1 MQEKV
6 IEILG
11 HLLRQFQEEEP
22 RRMENATQWLQESG
36 YTASEI
42 STALSLFYKRFKP
55 LERTQHRT
63 GPEAKTPYRVMSP
76 FEKGIIEQSAYSY
89 LLQLY
94 RLNVI
99 TVHELEYILERAVM
113 FGSTRVTLDE
123 IRYIAAS
130 VIFFDANKK
139 SAYIHWKDED
149 IVH

>member
-11 HLLRQFQEEEP
+11 HLLRHFHEEESQ
-22 RRMENATQWLQESG
+22 RLDNATQWLQESG

-42 STALSLFYKRFKP
+42 STALALFYKRFKP
-55 LERTQHRT
+55 LERAKHRT
-63 GPEAKTPYRVMSP
+63 GAEVRTPYRIMSP
-76 FEKGIIEQSAYSY
+76 FEKGIIEQEAYSY

-94 RLNVI
+94 RLKVI
-99 TVHELEYILERAVM
+99 TIHEMEYIMERAIM
-113 FGSTRVTLDE
+113 FGSAKVTLVE

-139 SAYIHWKDED
+139 HQHIHWKDED